1 MDWSKY
7 SSLKSSK
14 LASLGKEKQ
23 VVREAVSEVKD
34 SDGKV
39 VRKAEAKQERE
50 YIALSQK
57 RWNAESGDAMDDSK
71 SEYSL
76 SQLESEKARYDAD
89 MARAKAQSDGIAA
102 AIADD
107 ATLTISVNDN
117 SIILISENT
126 AGKSALFHGGYAAG
140 TVKISDPSSI
150 YDNADTDA
158 KVCVYKSN
166 NTKNI
171 TIKNSLGVSRDFKIL
186 YIGV

>member
-23 VVREAVSEVKD
+23 VMREAISEVKD

-39 VRKAEAKQERE
+39 VRKAEAKEERE

-71 SEYSL
+71 REYSL

-89 MARAKAQSDGIAA
+89 MARAKAQSDGIAL
-102 AIADD
+102 AIAD
-107 ATLTISVNDN
+107 
-117 SIILISENT
+117 
-126 AGKSALFHGGYAAG
+126 
-140 TVKISDPSSI
+140 
-150 YDNADTDA
+150 
-158 KVCVYKSN
+158 
-166 NTKNI
+166 
-171 TIKNSLGVSRDFKIL
+171 FKKL
-186 YIGV
+186 

>member
-23 VVREAVSEVKD
+23 VMKEAISEVKD

-39 VRKAEAKQERE
+39 VRKAEAKEERE

-76 SQLESEKARYDAD
+76 SRLESEKARYDAD
-89 MARAKAQSDGIAA
+89 MARAKAQSDGLAV
-102 AIADD
+102 AIAD
-107 ATLTISVNDN
+107 
-117 SIILISENT
+117 
-126 AGKSALFHGGYAAG
+126 
-140 TVKISDPSSI
+140 
-150 YDNADTDA
+150 
-158 KVCVYKSN
+158 
-166 NTKNI
+166 
-171 TIKNSLGVSRDFKIL
+171 FKKL
-186 YIGV
+186 